1 MSEITVLVPCYNEQE
16 SLPYFYPEICK
27 VAGRMKAAYGVDF
40 SFIFVDDGSKDG
52 TLGVLKELAAGDE
65 RVRYLSFSRNFGKEA
80 AIFAGLQH
88 ATGDYVAM
96 MDADLQDPPQML
108 EEMYRGIA
116 EEGYDCVGTRRVTR
130 KGEPKVRSFFARL
143 FYKLINKISDTEIVD
158 GARDFRLMT
167 RQMVDAILSM
177 SEYNRFS
184 KGIFSWVGFSTKW
197 LEYENVERVAGE
209 TKWSFWKLLLY
220 SIDGITAFSTAPLAI
235 ASLMGVLFCL
245 LAAIL
250 IVVVIVKTLVWGDP
264 VAGYPSMMCFIF
276 LIGGI
281 QLLCLGIL
289 GQYLSKT
296 YLETKRRP
304 VYILKEDNKK

>member
-27 VAGRMKAAYGVDF
+27 MAGRMKAAYGVDF